1 MFAPF
6 RRLTPLQ
13 RRTFFA
19 CFFGWTL
26 DAFDFFIL
34 TWCLDSVAQTFHVS
48 NVTVTDSLFWTLCMR
63 PVGALLFGALAER
76 FGRKRILMV
85 NIACFTIF
93 GLSSAFAPNFGVF
106 LVTRALFGIGMG
118 GEWGVGAA
126 LAFETLPTEGRG
138 FFSGLLQE
146 GYSTGNLL
154 AGALYGIAY
163 AFIFPH
169 LHNPAFTSWRA
180 LFVIGTIPSLIVL
193 WMLSGCAESPAWLTT
208 RNAKAA
214 EAFAKNSGQ
223 AENDPSLSS
232 VRPTPSIGSQIL
244 TYLPNFLLLVCMMT
258 AFMSFSH
265 GTQDLYP
272 TFLKHDIGFSKT
284 TATWVNSFGGI
295 GSILGGICFGAL
307 SEKLGRRRAI
317 VTAALLAIPMIP
329 IWAGLHGFPRT
340 AIMLGLGGFLMQF
353 MVQGAWGI
361 IPVHLNELSPG
372 PVRAIFPGLAYQIG
386 NLTTSYNGHIQT
398 TLAASFYKGH
408 LAPVLGWTVLVV
420 ALAVATLAGLGREA
434 KGIDL
439 TTTT

>member
-93 GLSSAFAPNFGVF
+93 GLSSAFAPTFGVF
-106 LVTRALFGIGMG
+106 LVTRALFGVGMG

-163 AFIFPH
+163 ALIFPH
-169 LHNPAFTSWRA
+169 LHNPAFTNWRA
-180 LFVIGTIPSLIVL
+180 LFVLGTIPSLFVL
-193 WMLSGCAESPAWLTT
+193 WMLSGCAESPAWLAT
-208 RNAKAA
+208 RQAKAA
-214 EAFAKNSGQ
+214 ERIALQGAPAATHS
-223 AENDPSLSS
+223 AVRTAPSLL
-232 VRPTPSIGSQIL
+232 SQIAQ
-244 TYLPNFLLLVCMMT
+244 YLPNFLLLVCMMT
-258 AFMSFSH
+258 AF
-265 GTQDLYP
+265 
-272 TFLKHDIGFSKT
+272 KT

-295 GSILGGICFGAL
+295 GSILGGICFGTL

-329 IWAGLHGFPRT
+329 MWAGLHGFAHT

-398 TLAASFYKGH
+398 TLAASFYTGH
-408 LAPVLGWTVLVV
+408 LAPILGWTVLMVAIAV
-420 ALAVATLAGLGREA
+420 ALLAGFGKEA